1 MSLSFRRGNRTQRDD
16 DTAATIAELKQG
28 QDKLV
33 ELVQSLHGE
42 LRELKAQQGQV
53 VTMAARSLWAQ
64 RDQEAAAR
72 TSPQGRQFMAAAP
85 WEVGFGT
92 APPPAARPALKK
104 KPPRR
109 LPSKGSG
116 YQHLEEELNST
127 PEAGS
132 SAKAGMSPGF
142 TGEYAEVTRDAGR
155 RFNSGSGRGVLPAS
169 HLLVSTGNSDPAKA
183 FFKIGG
189 FVLLGYG
196 IYGSHPAPF
205 RLNTYDESEAGDNWD
220 WHFIDSMYFT
230 MATLTTVGYGDMP
243 TLPQHMRLITIV
255 FGLVGVLVIAGQIG
269 VVVDYLAEG
278 ARKVFIEKQKLLVG
292 EAKRVAAS
300 LNTRSTASS
309 PGPDADNKGGSGGCL
324 SRLGAGMRRLRLAAG
339 VSDKVAKYYYE
350 ATMAANPCFAV
361 VALCL
366 MLGEWENFE
375 AGCDSEL
382 TGLQY
387 NGTGKEGCWTLI
399 DSVYFAVITLTT
411 IGYGDVTPSS
421 EKGRLFCALLMPFAV
436 FSLSMVMSS
445 LHNMQEAEK
454 MGADKTLRERLGDL
468 KEVIAADDNGTVDPS
483 EYVLFNLKKMGK
495 VDQDTVDLLKQQ
507 FLALDVDGSG
517 ELDADDIEMLTDAV
531 DALDAR
537 GALGRLKA

>member
-1 MSLSFRRGNRTQRDD
+1 
-16 DTAATIAELKQG
+16 
-28 QDKLV
+28 
-33 ELVQSLHGE
+33 
-42 LRELKAQQGQV
+42 
-53 VTMAARSLWAQ
+53 
-64 RDQEAAAR
+64 
-72 TSPQGRQFMAAAP
+72 
-85 WEVGFGT
+85 
-92 APPPAARPALKK
+92 
-104 KPPRR
+104 
-109 LPSKGSG
+109 
-116 YQHLEEELNST
+116 
-127 PEAGS
+127 
-132 SAKAGMSPGF
+132 
-142 TGEYAEVTRDAGR
+142 
-155 RFNSGSGRGVLPAS
+155 
-169 HLLVSTGNSDPAKA
+169 
-183 FFKIGG
+183 
-189 FVLLGYG
+189 
-196 IYGSHPAPF
+196 
-205 RLNTYDESEAGDNWD
+205 
-220 WHFIDSMYFT
+220 MYFT

-243 TLPQHMRLITIV
+243 TLPQHMRLVTIV

-278 ARKVFIEKQKLLVG
+278 ARKVFIEKQKVLVT

-300 LNTRSTASS
+300 LNKEDTWSTASS
-309 PGPDADNKGGSGGCL
+309 PGPDADKKGGGGGCL
-324 SRLGAGMRRLRLAAG
+324 SRLCAGMRRLRQAAG
-339 VSDKVAKYYYE
+339 VSDKSAKYYYE

-468 KEVIAADDNGTVDPS
+468 KEVIYSPPANGTSHCPQWHALVLPPLTPS
-483 EYVLFNLKKMGK
+483 
-495 VDQDTVDLLKQQ
+495 LLPP
-507 FLALDVDGSG
+507 SRSSRP
-517 ELDADDIEMLTDAV
+517 TTT
-531 DALDAR
+531 AR
-537 GALGRLKA
+537 SIPPSTSCSTSRRWARSTPVYAKPLP